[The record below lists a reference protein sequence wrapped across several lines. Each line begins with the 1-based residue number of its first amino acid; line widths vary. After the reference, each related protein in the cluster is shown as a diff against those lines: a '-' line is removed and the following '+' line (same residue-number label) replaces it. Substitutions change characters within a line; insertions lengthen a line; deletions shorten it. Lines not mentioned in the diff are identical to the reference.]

1 MSQPT
6 LISGGFPCQPHSC
19 AGKRG
24 ASGDERDLWP
34 ELRRVICEIKP
45 RWFLGENVAGLRSSE
60 DGRFF
65 GGILRDLAAMGY
77 VVGWGSWEAAG
88 VGAPHH
94 RERIFIVAHSTSERP
109 GTGCDRISGRSDHQK
124 GEYIPSNFVIGK
136 GPGIG
141 IIQNNSDDPNSH
153 KSGCTRTRVPEAK
166 ERNEN
171 ADNCRIV
178 ANSHDPTTPRQR
190 EDSGGLYPLSEPGGF
205 NCDPWK
211 ESWIEVATRLCRV
224 DDGVPRRVD
233 RLKCLGNA
241 VVPAQVYPI
250 LKAIAEIERGDVR

>member
-1 MSQPT
+1 MPKWRDVKVVTKRSLWNADIPQPT

-19 AGKRG
+19 AGKRR

-60 DGRFF
+60 NGRFF

-77 VVGWGSWEAAG
+77 VVGWGSWEAAD

-94 RERIFIVAHSTSERP
+94 RERIFIVAYLNGGSSGDGMQGKRVLRESPLTEIN
-109 GTGCDRISGRSDHQK
+109 TGAQ
-124 GEYIPSNFVIGK
+124 PLT
-136 GPGIG
+136 
-141 IIQNNSDDPNSH
+141 NSY
-153 KSGCTRTRVPEAK
+153 KSGCTQTRVPETE
-166 ERNEN
+166 ERLKD
-171 ADNCRIV
+171 ADNCGTITDMHKRGLQRYRQ
-178 ANSHDPTTPRQR
+178 HGERPR
-190 EDSGGLYPLSEPGGF
+190 ECTFGAGT
-205 NCDPWK
+205 WK

-224 DDGVPRRVD
+224 DDGIPSRVD

-241 VVPAQVYPI
+241 VVPQQVYPI
-250 LKAIAEIERGDVR
+250 LKAIADIENGVI